1 MFKVLNKIS
10 KTKKRISKINSN
22 LFSQKINNIP
32 KKTLAIPLKTPVFPI
47 TPVQLEL
54 NQKKMS
60 YIDYYLQENN
70 FLTIIYPKQK
80 NITDYFKKENY
91 YPLGSYCKIEKLNDN
106 IIGLRTINKIDIIDI
121 NGNFVDYENPNDA
134 EDTLKKELG
143 ILKKDKL
150 ELEINSDKNDF
161 KSSNCSDMNE
171 DVILFS
177 EVKELDTFDFENLD
191 FDLRVK
197 IDNLVELT
205 RNISA
210 PRSGNTSYT
219 VNYSDFDDFLEN
231 LGVLS
236 LQTGLFTDEQI
247 LPLYVTGDFGK
258 RIEAAFE
265 IVEKMHAFSNRMRD
279 IGKIAERN
287 IQMRK
292 QKEISNEIYNVV
304 KNIAKKDQITP
315 IDKVA
320 EEFSQKNAPKHVLE
334 IFEENLQRIKDL
346 DKSNQ
351 EYNVIMNYM
360 KWIACLPFGQ
370 QSEENYDLIKAK
382 KILDDDHYG
391 LKDVKDRVL
400 EFLAIGKIKNS
411 VKGKILCL
419 EGPPGVGKTS
429 FAYSVAKVLN
439 REVFRISLGGENDIS
454 VLKGHRKTYIGSKPG
469 KIIEALKMCKN
480 ENCVIIIDE
489 IDKTAQA
496 NVFGDPQS
504 TLLEILDPEQNNSF
518 VDNFLDFPV
527 DLSNVFFI
535 CTANNTQ
542 NISQPL
548 LDRMDLVT
556 LSSYTNLEKSEIYKK
571 YLLPKAIENT
581 GLENYKDL
589 FVIEEDVVFEIID
602 GYSREAGIRSL
613 QKNTNKLLEKI
624 AFKIIEFVEKSEN
637 TEIEDIKLNFEKI
650 VITKKNLKEYLG
662 AKIFDKDDLYDKL
675 IPGVVK
681 GLAYNNFGGSVL
693 YIETSLS
700 SKKQKQNLKLTG
712 KLGDVMKESMN
723 IAYSF
728 TRNFLKKKFDNNFL
742 EKHEIHVH
750 VPEGAT
756 PKDGPSA
763 GAAFTT
769 SLLSLA
775 LKKSINKKIGMTG
788 EISLKGKIMKI
799 GGLKEKVLAAKREGL
814 EIVVL
819 PEDNKET
826 VEELPEEIKEG
837 MEFVFVDY
845 YEDVYSKV
853 F

>member
-581 GLENYKDL
+581 GLENYKEL